1 MKEWYVL
8 IEFEYTAKIKG
19 LESRVESWIDARPGR
34 ACTMHE
40 AIKTANKILNERDI
54 NITVYKHY
62 YNSDTTPAIH
72 NEEALKVWRD
82 AKDPIY
88 TIRHTHH
95 SVDPDYS
102 DTITVYHDKKATAAD
117 DITNAIISAFRDCMQ
132 YDINI
137 ANETINTDNPV
148 FYFVPCYDILA
159 DAIKKCEVYN
169 TNNYTAE
176 QTEEF
181 IKGFTN
187 KLYDNLYIYSISWKH
202 KNNPYAITSTISDL
216 KEAIKDK
223 TGVHTETIRNYIK
236 VIEETQ
242 RAAEDITA

>member
-19 LESRVESWIDARPGR
+19 IESRVESWIDARPDR
-34 ACTMHE
+34 TCTMHE
-40 AIKTANKILNERDI
+40 AIKTANKFLNERDI

-62 YNSDTTPAIH
+62 YNSDTRPATQDR
-72 NEEALKVWRD
+72 EVLKVWRD

-95 SVDPDYS
+95 SIDPDYS
-102 DTITVYHDKKATAAD
+102 DTITVYHDKRATAAD

-132 YDINI
+132 YNINI

-148 FYFVPCYDILA
+148 LYFVPCYDMLA
-159 DAIKKCEVYN
+159 NAIRNCGVYN
-169 TNNYTAE
+169 LERLTTAYTE
-176 QTEEF
+176 DF
-181 IKGFTN
+181 IKNFTDS
-187 KLYDNLYIYSISWKH
+187 LYNDLYIYSVSWKH
-202 KNNPYAITSTISDL
+202 KNNPYEITTTISDL
-216 KEAIKDK
+216 KDAIKDK
-223 TGVHTETIRNYIK
+223 TGVHAETIKNYIK

-242 RAAEDITA
+242 RAAEEVTA

>member
-1 MKEWYVL
+1 MKEWYIL

-40 AIKTANKILNERDI
+40 AIETANKFLNERDI

-62 YNSDTTPAIH
+62 YNSDTRPATQ
-72 NEEALKVWRD
+72 NKEVLKVWRD

-88 TIRHTHH
+88 TIRHTYN
-95 SVDPDYS
+95 SIDPDYS
-102 DTITVYHDKKATAAD
+102 DTITVYHDKRATAAD
-117 DITNAIISAFRDCMQ
+117 DITNAIILAFRDCMQ

-137 ANETINTDNPV
+137 ANENLNPDNPV
-148 FYFVPCYDILA
+148 FYYVPCYDLLA
-159 DAIKKCEVYN
+159 NAIKRCEVYN
-169 TNNYTAE
+169 TNNFTAE
-176 QTEEF
+176 QTEKY
-181 IKGFTN
+181 IKGFTDA
-187 KLYDNLYIYSISWKH
+187 LYNDLYIYSVSWKH
-202 KNNPYAITSTISDL
+202 KNNPYENTTILSVL

-223 TGVHTETIRNYIK
+223 TGTHAETIRNYIK

-242 RAAEDITA
+242 KAAEGIIA